1 MFGGDKNKNVMKR
14 KLKIRNLFFILSF
27 MLLPFGEVNADEP
40 QACIT
45 VRIVCEN
52 GNVAYYNGCGSAK
65 VLAEE
70 LDLVI
75 RYHCG
80 N

>member
-1 MFGGDKNKNVMKR
+1 
-14 KLKIRNLFFILSF
+14 